1 VTRAEDILAVLRSAD
16 ALIGESAFPQALE
29 ILDRLKQQIGSLT
42 SASVDFYHARALYF
56 SGNRQAALIACEEVL
71 AQIPARPKRSPTLG
85 HSLKYFGS

>member
-42 SASVDFYHARALYF
+42 SASVDFYRARAFYF

-71 AQIPARPKRSPTLG
+71 AQIPRPAQTLADPWATR
-85 HSLKYFGS
+85 